1 MFTFA
6 APAAAWLFAL
16 LLPLAAFFF
25 LKLRRPRQEVSSLVL
40 WQQVLNDARV
50 NSPFQR
56 FKRNLLLL
64 LQMLLLALLALAATQ
79 PVWHRGPARAHRLP
93 VLVDCSASMAALDKP
108 GGTSRL
114 DEAKRRV
121 RELIAHL
128 LPDQEICLVSF
139 AQNAHKLTGFTDD
152 TRALRA
158 ALDSIRVEEVPGSV
172 EDALRLA
179 QALNRTTPF
188 DETLLLSDGN
198 FPAQANFDLSFKL
211 DYQRLPAGGPNLGI
225 VACNARRSAA
235 ENRWEVFVEV
245 AGSANAA
252 DGAQVELTRDNTPLA
267 TERIAATTAGGKPA
281 ARLSFT
287 VDGTEPMN
295 LRVRLVPDGFD
306 SLASDNAAFLSLP
319 AIRPLAVYASPTLGS
334 WRHALRALDGI
345 RVYPPDDPADKT
357 PAPAAYDLAVVD
369 QPDTAPA
376 EARMVCT
383 VGFVPGDAEKL
394 VTVEAASSGV
404 VDWRHDSPLLQH
416 VELADLVLSEQPTAR
431 PGVTDGDFANAGYDV
446 LVQGTRGPLLL
457 TRRDG
462 ARQSVHFL
470 FHPDRSTLPYRVGF
484 PVLIANLVEA
494 AMRAGGLSE
503 AEAAR
508 TGALPPLTVPAARA
522 YEIAGPAGL
531 RAQARSDE
539 RGVLSGVSAPV
550 AGEYRVLDGGAERAR
565 VGVGLLSVA
574 ETTLD
579 SVETIRF
586 SEQLS
591 VEAQTGAV
599 RADRPV
605 WFPLALAA
613 FGLLLFEWWFYQRR
627 AAGRAVRAAS

>member
-25 LKLRRPRQEVSSLVL
+25 LKLRRPRQEVSSLTL

-64 LQMLLLALLALAATQ
+64 LQLLLLALLALAATQ
-79 PVWHRGPARAHRLP
+79 PVWHRGPTRAHRLP
-93 VLVDCSASMAALDKP
+93 ILIDCSASMGALDKP

-121 RELIAHL
+121 REWIEHL

-139 AQNAHKLTGFTDD
+139 ARTAHKLTGFTDD
-152 TRALRA
+152 IRALRA
-158 ALDSIRVEEVPGSV
+158 ALDAVRVEDVPGSV

-188 DETLLLSDGN
+188 GETLVFSDGN

-211 DYQRLPAGGPNLGI
+211 NYQRLPPGGANLGL
-225 VACNARRSAA
+225 VACNARRPAA
-235 ENRWEVFVEV
+235 GNRWEIFVEV
-245 AGSANAA
+245 AGSANAS
-252 DGAQVELTRDNTPLA
+252 DGTQIELTHDGIVLA
-267 TERIAATTAGGKPA
+267 TEHIAANPTGVKPS
-281 ARLSFT
+281 ARLSFA
-287 VDGTEPMN
+287 VNGNQSMD

-306 SLASDNAAFLSLP
+306 SLAADNTVFLTLP
-319 AIRPLAVYASPTLGS
+319 AIRPLAVYAAPALGA

-345 RVYPPDDPADKT
+345 RLYPPDDPADKST
-357 PAPAAYDLAVVD
+357 PPAVYDLAIVD
-369 QPDTAPA
+369 QPDATPPGT
-376 EARMVCT
+376 RSVCT
-383 VGFVPGDAEKL
+383 VGFLPGGLEKFL
-394 VTVEAASSGV
+394 TVQTAPSGV
-404 VDWRHDSPLLQH
+404 VDWRRDASLLQH
-416 VELADLVLSEQPTAR
+416 VELADLVLAEQPTAR
-431 PGVTDGDFANAGYDV
+431 PNVTDGDFANAGYDV
-446 LVQGTRGPLLL
+446 LIQGTRGPLLL
-457 TRRDG
+457 TKRDG
-462 ARQSVHFL
+462 ASQTVHWL

-484 PVLIANLVEA
+484 PVFIANLVQSAMQDAGLA
-494 AMRAGGLSE
+494 A
-503 AEAAR
+503 AAAAH
-508 TGALPPLTVPAARA
+508 TGALAPLGVPPGRV
-522 YEIAGPAGL
+522 YEIVGPAGV
-531 RAQARSDE
+531 RARASSDE
-539 RGVLSGVSAPV
+539 RGVLSGVDAPV
-550 AGEYRVLDGGAERAR
+550 AGEYRVLDGGTERAR

-574 ETTLD
+574 ETSLD
-579 SVETIRF
+579 GVDTIRF

-591 VEAQTGAV
+591 VAAQTSAL
-599 RADRPV
+599 RSDRPV

-627 AAGRAVRAAS
+627 APARSV